1 MDADLH
7 GDPPSM
13 TAFRIPVPNQL
24 CPTCEKPTPRK
35 LDGPNDFATVNYYRC
50 EGCGHVWTTSKKDGS
65 IVTHV
70 TPLAKAP
77 KKQVS

>member
-1 MDADLH
+1 MN
-7 GDPPSM
+7 
-13 TAFRIPVPNQL
+13 AFGIPVPNQL
-24 CPTCEKPTPRK
+24 CPTCEKPTQRK
-35 LDGPNDFATVNYYRC
+35 LDGPSDFATVNYYRC

-77 KKQVS
+77 KKQAS